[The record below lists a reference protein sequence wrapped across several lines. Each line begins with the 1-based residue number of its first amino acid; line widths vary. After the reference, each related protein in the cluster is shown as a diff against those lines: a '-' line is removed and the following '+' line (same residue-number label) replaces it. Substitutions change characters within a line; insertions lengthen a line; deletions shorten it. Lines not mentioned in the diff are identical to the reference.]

1 MSEENTNFV
10 CIACP
15 MGCPLVLT
23 TDGDEIKEVTG
34 QQCNRGAK
42 YAKQEYTDPKR
53 SFSTIVPIEGALYNR
68 LPVKLTAP
76 VPKDRIFE
84 ACKEIHKLRVTAPV
98 KVGEVFIEGLIG
110 LEGVNVVAC
119 RTMKRLK

>member
-1 MSEENTNFV
+1 MSEENTDFV

-53 SFSTIVPIEGALYNR
+53 TFSTIIPIVGALYDR
-68 LPVKLTAP
+68 LPVKLTAA

-84 ACKEIHKLRVTAPV
+84 ACKEIHKLRAKAPV
-98 KVGEVFIEGLIG
+98 KVGEVFLEGLLGID
-110 LEGVNVVAC
+110 GVNVVAC
-119 RTMKRLK
+119 RSMKCVK